1 MLAKATERS
10 EGRSQRPAVE
20 SGSRPL
26 ARQFALFNAKF
37 SIFNPSWSQIRQ
49 EMVWKNDL
57 WRMEL
62 KTRNPKP
69 ETFTRRTFGG
79 RNAEPQHG
87 VQPSKAQYN
96 PVQPLLLFIFSKM
109 EPKTRNRNAP
119 IRPYTTSSTTQL
131 SPVKVN
137 ATKYDQNNI
146 LSSLFFCEP
155 TIRHWSLSSVGIHPI
170 SAMCQ
175 QAIIDPGLSP
185 EQHLVAIHHHLN
197 RCPADAGT

>member
-37 SIFNPSWSQIRQ
+37 SIFNPSWSPIRQ
-49 EMVWKNDL
+49 KMVWENDL

-96 PVQPLLLFIFSKM
+96 PVQPLLFFIFF
-109 EPKTRNRNAP
+109 PKPAYPPALRSWNFRFP
-119 IRPYTTSSTTQL
+119 FLISCFPYW
-131 SPVKVN
+131 SPGPV
-137 ATKYDQNNI
+137 
-146 LSSLFFCEP
+146 
-155 TIRHWSLSSVGIHPI
+155 
-170 SAMCQ
+170 SA
-175 QAIIDPGLSP
+175 
-185 EQHLVAIHHHLN
+185 
-197 RCPADAGT
+197 